1 MTPLALP
8 SQTVKIDEQTDIETL
23 SFAHKGFVTILTGG
37 SLQVSLQAA
46 LPADAHPGQF
56 HQAAPACGPVLQ
68 GGENYIFNL
77 IELII

>member
-1 MTPLALP
+1 MP
-8 SQTVKIDEQTDIETL
+8 
-23 SFAHKGFVTILTGG
+23 TGG
-37 SLQVSLQAA
+37 SLQMSLQVA
-46 LPADAHPGQF
+46 LPVDAHPGQF